1 MDKKEFIRFMEDNT
15 RFFEYVGTKTVIKIP
30 KDSRWIFLYTGF
42 GLRKELSLGDNLRS
56 AGVYDLV
63 KQKIYGDYTFI
74 RDIVDK
80 ELIGF
85 NETEG
90 TELISD
96 ALAAKLEEYA
106 YQNEKEL
113 TDEFNVFIKTLNS
126 DKVADAL
133 NKLYS
138 YDDQLVENLYI
149 QSQKLQFEHHHVP
162 VKRLSS
168 ADFRQFIEDSSDY
181 IDDYFLKVRN
191 SQISIF
197 KWDFAGIELGFR
209 QAIALE
215 ILRHR
220 RKERYFRELENGKNA
235 GAQRTKD
242 VVTAVKA
249 FAKPQSFEVKHIR
262 NIRFL
267 NVTLFRNNKS
277 VTFKYPIE
285 HLQDRYSH
293 IYAVDSKSQQDII
306 DFYDGNRH
314 DFKFEDII
322 KITSGRKTIYE
333 FCENSK

>member
-1 MDKKEFIRFMEDNT
+1 MDKAGFIRFMEDNT
-15 RFFEYVGTKTVIKIP
+15 RFFEYIGTKTVIKVP
-30 KDSRWIFLYTGF
+30 RDGRWIFLYTGY

-56 AGVYDLV
+56 AGVYDLT
-63 KQKIYGDYTFI
+63 KQKIYGDCTFI

-85 NETEG
+85 NEIEG
-90 TELISD
+90 TELIND
-96 ALAAKLEEYA
+96 ALDAKLEGYA

-113 TDEFNVFIKTLNS
+113 TDEFNDFIKTLNS

-138 YDDQLVENLYI
+138 YDNQLVENLYI
-149 QSQKLQFEHHHVP
+149 QSQKLRFEHHHVP
-162 VKRLSS
+162 VKRFSS
-168 ADFRQFIEDSSDY
+168 TDFWQFIEDSSGF
-181 IDDYFLKVRN
+181 IDDYFQKVRN
-191 SQISIF
+191 SQITIF
-197 KWDFAGIELGFR
+197 MGDFAGGEMNFH
-209 QAIALE
+209 QAMGLE

-220 RKERYFRELENGKNA
+220 RKERYFRELENGGNT
-235 GAQRTKD
+235 GIQQTRNI
-242 VVTAVKA
+242 VTAVKA

-267 NVTLFRNNKS
+267 NVTLFKNDKS

-293 IYAVDSKSQQDII
+293 IYAANSKSQQEII

-333 FCENSK
+333 FCENPK

>member
-15 RFFEYVGTKTVIKIP
+15 RFFEYIGTKTVIKVP
-30 KDSRWIFLYTGF
+30 KDGRWVFLYTGF
-42 GLRKELSLGDNLRS
+42 GLQKELSLGDTLRS
-56 AGVYDLV
+56 AGVYDLI
-63 KQKIYGDYTFI
+63 KQKIYGEYTFI

-90 TELISD
+90 TELIND
-96 ALAAKLEEYA
+96 ALDTKLEEYT

-113 TDEFNVFIKTLNS
+113 TDEFSVFIKTLNS

-138 YDDQLVENLYI
+138 YDDQLIENLYI

-168 ADFRQFIEDSSDY
+168 TDFGQFIEDSSCF
-181 IDDYFLKVRN
+181 IDDYFQKVRN
-191 SQISIF
+191 SQILIF
-197 KWDFAGIELGFR
+197 KWDFAGIELSFR

-215 ILRHR
+215 IIRHR
-220 RKERYFRELENGKNA
+220 RKERYFRELENGGNT
-235 GAQRTKD
+235 GIQQTRD
-242 VVTAVKA
+242 IITAVKA
-249 FAKPQSFEVKHIR
+249 FKKPR

-267 NVTLFRNNKS
+267 NVTLFKNDKS
-277 VTFKYPIE
+277 VTFKYPIK

-293 IYAVDSKSQQDII
+293 IYATDSKSQQEII